1 MKNYE
6 AIFIAKPTLSEEL
19 TKKLLSQ
26 IEGEIP
32 KNGGSIENIEN
43 WGKKNLAY
51 SVKKNKEGIYFKI
64 DFKIEPGKIPDLK
77 KTYRLNEDILRVSL
91 IKK

>member
-43 WGKKNLAY
+43 RFLEERFCRSRGQ
-51 SVKKNKEGIYFKI
+51 
-64 DFKIEPGKIPDLK
+64 
-77 KTYRLNEDILRVSL
+77 RL
-91 IKK
+91 